1 VNVES
6 QLKVCRILGLQQL
19 VVHILFL
26 SRVIHYVV
34 LKNFSD
40 LFLLNAAHYLQPT
53 IHKNRQIN
61 LVALHQGFFKFPIL
75 EMPTANY
82 DASRV
87 TQRKR
92 AVALYSGYAANNTAV
107 AAGQSVRREQP
118 DTQLAEIVAYRNT
131 TKAYT
136 TPSSGTAGGDVCA
149 CSAEIGV
156 NGLRQ

>member
-1 VNVES
+1 
-6 QLKVCRILGLQQL
+6 
-19 VVHILFL
+19 
-26 SRVIHYVV
+26 V
-34 LKNFSD
+34 LKNILD
-40 LFLLNAAHYLQPT
+40 LFLLSAVHFLQQ
-53 IHKNRQIN
+53 IINKNRRIN

-107 AAGQSVRREQP
+107 NAGQSVRREQP
-118 DTQLAEIVAYRNT
+118 DTQLAEIVAFRNT
-131 TKAYT
+131 TKAYS
-136 TPSSGTAGGDVCA
+136 TPAAGTGGGDVCA